1 MVINMAG
8 IVGRMM
14 NACKPLGVPGVRS
27 LIFSSLP
34 AQDCSK
40 LAQTCAAF
48 YEQAMNAVWAD
59 VKSLIPFLLCM
70 PSETLSLE
78 TKKCRLPCGNKAE
91 IVGLRM
97 FP

>member
-1 MVINMAG
+1 MPHECL
-8 IVGRMM
+8 R
-14 NACKPLGVPGVRS
+14 VPEIQA
-27 LIFSSLP
+27 LMFSSLP
-34 AQDCSK
+34 AKDCSK
-40 LAQTCAAF
+40 VAQACAAF